1 MKVGDRVIVNGLY
14 DNLEIKNQ
22 KGSISGFSAY
32 TDNVLIDFDER
43 FIDELHDGNGTNK
56 EKVNIKNG
64 WYCKREHII
73 IIEKS
78 SPIKDKNKGENMR
91 VKKLLNKIEGN
102 LEISSMLSIY
112 QYGITLKCLE
122 DILQDSNSELAQR
135 CNDIQHKIIFK
146 EEKW

>member
-32 TDNVLIDFDER
+32 TNNVLIDFDKR
-43 FIDELHDGNGTNK
+43 FIDELH
-56 EKVNIKNG
+56 
-64 WYCKREHII
+64 YCKREHII

-146 EEKW
+146 EEK